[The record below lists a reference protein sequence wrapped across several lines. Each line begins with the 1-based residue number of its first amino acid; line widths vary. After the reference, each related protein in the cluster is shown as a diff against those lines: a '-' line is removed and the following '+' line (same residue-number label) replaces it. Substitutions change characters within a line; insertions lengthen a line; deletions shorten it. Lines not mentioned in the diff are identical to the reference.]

1 MTTVPAMSFGCRV
14 RAKTE
19 SELGFRLDW
28 STPPEWVER
37 VEERPL
43 ALLSDHAHCELKAAA
58 SAQAMVA
65 KNGHLADLVDALGAV
80 AIEELEHFQQVHRLL
95 RARGGEL
102 GHQDTNPYAEA
113 LLERSAATRTQ
124 RFLDR
129 LLVAELIEAR
139 SLERFHLLAEHLRDP
154 ELAQFYR
161 SLMGSEAGHQ
171 ALFERKALELFP
183 AGVAEARRDELRV
196 LEAEV
201 MSGLSFDYRMHSGMG
216 PAGA

>member
-1 MTTVPAMSFGCRV
+1 M
-14 RAKTE
+14 
-19 SELGFRLDW
+19 
-28 STPPEWVER
+28 EWVEQ
-37 VEERPL
+37 VEKRPL

-65 KNGHLADLVDALGAV
+65 KNGHLAEFVDALGAV
-80 AIEELEHFQQVHRLL
+80 AIEELEHFQRVHRLL

-113 LLERSAATRTQ
+113 LLGRSAATRTQ

-154 ELAQFYR
+154 ELAGFYR
-161 SLMGSEAGHQ
+161 SLMKSEAGHQ
-171 ALFERKALELFP
+171 AFFERMALELFP
-183 AGVAEARRDELRV
+183 AEVAQARRDELRA
-196 LEAEV
+196 LEADV
-201 MSGLSFDYRMHSGMG
+201 MSSLPFDYRVHSGMC
-216 PAGA
+216 PAVV